1 MRPNFT
7 SNLSNKNLL
16 NQSRKQIDKFTNEQ
30 IKILESY
37 NSNRL
42 IVTGGQGTGKTIIAE
57 EIAKKELL
65 EGSVLFISSGR
76 LRNEETK
83 IDLKILIIFI
93 VLFFITSLIKL

>member
-7 SNLSNKNLL
+7 SNLSSKNLL

-57 EIAKKELL
+57 EIAKKKLL
-65 EGSVLFISSGR
+65 EGSVLFISSEG
-76 LRNEETK
+76 
-83 IDLKILIIFI
+83 
-93 VLFFITSLIKL
+93 